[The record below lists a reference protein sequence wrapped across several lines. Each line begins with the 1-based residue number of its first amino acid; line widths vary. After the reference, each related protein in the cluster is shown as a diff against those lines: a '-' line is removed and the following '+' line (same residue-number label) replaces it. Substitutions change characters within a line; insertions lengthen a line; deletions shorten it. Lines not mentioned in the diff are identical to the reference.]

1 MDFGGC
7 GAHRGKAGEVDPP
20 IGGGHRPAARPYW
33 LVMIKGIR
41 PLLRRST
48 YAGALFAYGG
58 VLASLPLLS
67 FALLPALAWR
77 SAPEGVQIVVVL
89 IVWAALI
96 GLVGLARTTRRVLI
110 VSARRLLGVS
120 LPDPLPIPGPSS
132 GTGPGPGSGPAVVR
146 TSASP
151 SGTGAAPDLPGVVP
165 GPVVPGFSATSL
177 ADRWRTPLWLLLHV
191 SLGWTGALV
200 SGVLMFA
207 GLTLP
212 GGWLDAEMGLSL
224 FGRSVRVSDGWESWA
239 VGLGCL
245 LLAAAVCAGV
255 TKALRWSAPGLLGP
269 SSAER
274 LALAAERE
282 LRLAERNRLAHE
294 LHDSIGH
301 TLTTTTIQAA
311 VAGEV
316 MSTDPVAAR
325 AALRSIEESAR
336 AALEDLD
343 YVLGVLREREAE
355 TAPTRTLADLPE
367 LLDRLRH
374 AGAVVELELS
384 GEPTQVQG
392 TLSRAAYRILQEG
405 LTNAMRHGAGG
416 PIEVRVATAPEGLE
430 LAVVNA
436 TGPGAG
442 AGVGTGGAGA
452 GGAGVGGGA
461 GRRGA
466 FPTSGHGLLGLAERV
481 RLLHGEFD
489 AGPDGPRHWRLAVRL
504 PVRLSA

>member
-1 MDFGGC
+1 
-7 GAHRGKAGEVDPP
+7 
-20 IGGGHRPAARPYW
+20 
-33 LVMIKGIR
+33 MIKVLR

-48 YAGALFAYGG
+48 YSGALFAYGA

-89 IVWAALI
+89 LGWAALI
-96 GLVGLARTTRRVLI
+96 GLVGLARSTRRVLV
-110 VSARRLLGVS
+110 VSARRLLRV
-120 LPDPLPIPGPSS
+120 PLPEPVAVRTPPSRPGE
-132 GTGPGPGSGPAVVR
+132 GPAAAV
-146 TSASP
+146 P
-151 SGTGAAPDLPGVVP
+151 SRG
-165 GPVVPGFSATSL
+165 
-177 ADRWRTPLWLLLHV
+177 DRWRTPLWLLLHV
-191 SLGWTGALV
+191 ALGWTGALA
-200 SGVLMFA
+200 SGVLLFA

-212 GGWLDAEMGLSL
+212 GGWLDAEVGLSL
-224 FGRSVRVSDGWESWA
+224 FGRTVRVEDGWQSWA
-239 VGLGCL
+239 VAFGCL
-245 LLAAAVCAGV
+245 LLAASVCVVV
-255 TKALRWSAPGLLGP
+255 TKALRWSAPRLLGP

-274 LALAAERE
+274 LVLAAERE

-316 MSTDPVAAR
+316 LSTDPAAAR
-325 AALRSIEESAR
+325 AALRSIEESSR

-343 YVLGVLREREAE
+343 YVLGALREREAE
-355 TAPTRTLADLPE
+355 TAPARTLADLPE

-384 GEPTQVQG
+384 GDPAQVRG

-416 PIEVRVATAPEGLE
+416 PIEVRVAAMPDRLE
-430 LAVVNA
+430 LGVVNRTGDGPRTS
-436 TGPGAG
+436 TGP
-442 AGVGTGGAGA
+442 
-452 GGAGVGGGA
+452 
-461 GRRGA
+461 GA
-466 FPTSGHGLLGLAERV
+466 FPTSGHGLPGLAERV
-481 RLLHGEFD
+481 RLLHGEID

-504 PVRLSA
+504 PVRLSP

>member
-1 MDFGGC
+1 
-7 GAHRGKAGEVDPP
+7 
-20 IGGGHRPAARPYW
+20 
-33 LVMIKGIR
+33 MIKGLR

-48 YAGALFAYGG
+48 YAGALFAFGG

-67 FALLPALAWR
+67 LALLPALAWR
-77 SAPEGVQIVVVL
+77 SAPESVQCVVAL
-89 IVWAALI
+89 LVWAALI
-96 GLVGLARTTRRVLI
+96 GLVGLARTTRRVL
-110 VSARRLLGVS
+110 VLSARRLLGVA
-120 LPDPLPIPGPSS
+120 LPEPVAV
-132 GTGPGPGSGPAVVR
+132 GTSTSPPAR
-146 TSASP
+146 GTA
-151 SGTGAAPDLPGVVP
+151 TGAVP
-165 GPVVPGFSATSL
+165 PR

-191 SLGWTGALV
+191 GVGWTGALAG
-200 SGVLMFA
+200 GVLLFA

-212 GGWLDAEMGLSL
+212 GGWLDAEAGLSL
-224 FGRSVRVSDGWESWA
+224 FGRTARVSGGWESWA

-255 TKALRWSAPGLLGP
+255 TKVLRWTAPRLLGP

-311 VAGEV
+311 VAGEL
-316 MSTDPVAAR
+316 MATDPVAAR

-355 TAPTRTLADLPE
+355 TAPARTLADLPE

-374 AGAVVELELS
+374 AGAVVEPELS
-384 GEPTQVQG
+384 GDLTQVQG

-416 PIEVRVATAPEGLE
+416 PIEVRVTATPEALDVG
-430 LAVVNA
+430 VVNA
-436 TGPGAG
+436 TGGG
-442 AGVGTGGAGA
+442 GGAGIA
-452 GGAGVGGGA
+452 VDARTGSPSGTSDGP

-466 FPTSGHGLLGLAERV
+466 FPTSGHGLPGLAERV

-489 AGPDGPRHWRLAVRL
+489 AGPDGPRRWRLAVRL
-504 PVRLSA
+504 PVRLPA